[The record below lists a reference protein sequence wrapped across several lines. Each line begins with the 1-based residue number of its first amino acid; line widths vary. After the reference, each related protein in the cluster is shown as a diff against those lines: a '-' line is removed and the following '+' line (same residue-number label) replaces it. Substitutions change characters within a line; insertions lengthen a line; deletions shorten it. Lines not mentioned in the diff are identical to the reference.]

1 MNRRRASTALICA
14 LTLDTF
20 AATSWAREPARKI
33 ENVLL
38 IMSDDL
44 IASVLPVYG
53 NTICRTPNIDRL
65 AKTGMVFERAY
76 CQGLACSPSRPSM
89 LRSIYPKSKA
99 TAPTIGEHLQ
109 QYGIHTARVGKI
121 FHMPVPHAQLDGSN
135 GRDVAECW
143 TKRYN
148 CLLYTSPSP
157 RD

>member
-1 MNRRRASTALICA
+1 MNRSRVSKTLICA
-14 LTLDTF
+14 LILATF
-20 AATSWAREPARKI
+20 VVNSWAKEPAGKVK
-33 ENVLL
+33 NVLL

-44 IASVLPVYG
+44 KASVLPVYG

-109 QYGIHTARVGKI
+109 QYGMHTARVGQI
-121 FHMPVPHAQLDGSN
+121 FQLPVPHAQLAGSN
-135 GRDVAECW
+135 GRDWA
-143 TKRYN
+143 
-148 CLLYTSPSP
+148 
-157 RD
+157 